1 MIATNGVKDVGKEC
15 PQDLAHDEVQPNL
28 DGEKPILVPPH
39 MRRNMKDATSSQATQ
54 ASSMT
59 HGDVQLSLI
68 PLEMSIA
75 YPMFSSTRMHQQIQV
90 EKMRSGKYA
99 TSSQA
104 PQASSMLYGDV
115 QSSFIPP
122 EMPIVY
128 PMFSSTRMNQEIQV
142 EKMRRSGKDATS
154 SQAPQVSSM
163 IHVTV
168 RTRAIGEGRALWQQE
183 NGRGIVYGREFGYE
197 RESNV

>member
-1 MIATNGVKDVGKEC
+1 
-15 PQDLAHDEVQPNL
+15 
-28 DGEKPILVPPH
+28 
-39 MRRNMKDATSSQATQ
+39 
-54 ASSMT
+54 
-59 HGDVQLSLI
+59 
-68 PLEMSIA
+68 MSIA

-104 PQASSMLYGDV
+104 PQPSSMIHGDV
-115 QSSFIPP
+115 QSSFIPL
-122 EMPIVY
+122 EMSIVY

-163 IHVTV
+163 IHGGVQSSSFFPGLFNPMFSN
-168 RTRAIGEGRALWQQE
+168 TRMLQE
-183 NGRGIVYGREFGYE
+183 NNLISSF
-197 RESNV
+197 S